1 MGKFSIPTAQ
11 DIWNDA
17 KSKGW
22 TAKRLCDEAGISTET
37 FFRWRDGRHT
47 ISLGKLQALVD
58 AINRADELN
67 AVDESVN

>member
-1 MGKFSIPTAQ
+1 MDKFSIPTAQ
-11 DIWNDA
+11 DIWEAA

-22 TAKRLCDEAGISTET
+22 TAKRLCAEAGISDET

-58 AINRADELN
+58 ALGRNEQ
-67 AVDESVN
+67 SP